1 MILSSLL
8 DYIILAIPFKALD
21 QDTGAA
27 WMANFTTQIV
37 DRGIIPM
44 VGIALLLAGY
54 WIGSSLSGGS
64 ESRSL
69 VQDLRFWA
77 LILSSI
83 LGLIFLLLIPLYARN
98 IQVQSTK
105 ALQRIDEQAKVAETQ
120 LETQAQ
126 QFDTLLKNPDQLGQV
141 EQRLTQQLQAATQ
154 SGQVPQ
160 EQLAQAQDF
169 MQQLEALKK
178 NPKALTQR
186 VDERKTEI
194 RSKQLEAK
202 NQAQTEALKLGIRT
216 GLSSL
221 LLAIGYS
228 LIGWMGLRS
237 LGN

>member
-1 MILSSLL
+1 MIVSSLL

-21 QDTGAA
+21 EA

-64 ESRSL
+64 SEPRSL

-120 LETQAQ
+120 LESQAQ
-126 QFDTLLKNPDQLGQV
+126 QFDALLKNPDQLGQV

-154 SGQVPQ
+154 SGQVPP

-186 VDERKTEI
+186 VAERQTEI